1 MAMEKK
7 SKQLTAKERFCLDGY
22 LANGNKVMAYVL
34 SREKPTTADDEYIL
48 LKMAGRWLR
57 GKEVQAYLVARRRE
71 LAHLQPSS
79 DEEPTSSGRTKA
91 DIIKELNQLVDT
103 TTDNKQKAQLL
114 AQLAELQG
122 YKAKPQPPQQ
132 EDSHVNYYLPMRCD
146 FCPLYLQW
154 QEYHE
159 RHADVTSDQL
169 SEEQWDLLMNEA
181 EEKAKQ
187 IAAQR
192 REKARNDKE

>member
-1 MAMEKK
+1 MARGR
-7 SKQLTAKERFCLDGY
+7 QLSDKERFCLDGY
-22 LANGNKVMAYVL
+22 LSNGNKILAYTL
-34 SREKPTTADDEYIL
+34 SREKPTKADDEYIL
-48 LKMAGRWLR
+48 QKMAGRWLR
-57 GKEVQAYLVARRRE
+57 GKEVQSYLVTRRRE

-79 DEEPTSSGRTKA
+79 DEPTSGRSKS
-91 DIIKELNQLVDT
+91 DIIKELNELVDT

-122 YKAKPQPPQQ
+122 FKAKPQPPQQ

-187 IAAQR
+187 MLAQR
-192 REKARNDKE
+192 GRKGEDR

>member
-1 MAMEKK
+1 MAR
-7 SKQLTAKERFCLDGY
+7 SNRQLSDKERFCLDAY
-22 LANGNKVMAYVL
+22 LSNGNKILAYTL
-34 SREKPTTADDEYIL
+34 SREKPTKADDEYIL
-48 LKMAGRWLR
+48 QKMAGRWLR
-57 GKEVQAYLVARRRE
+57 SQEVKAYLVARSKE
-71 LAHLQPSS
+71 LQGLHSASN
-79 DEEPTSSGRTKA
+79 EPTDGRSKA
-91 DIIKELNQLVDT
+91 DIIKELNHLCDV

-122 YKAKPQPPQQ
+122 YKAKPQPQQ
-132 EDSHVNYYLPMRCD
+132 TEESHVNYYLPMRCD

-154 QEYHE
+154 QEYYQ
-159 RHADVTSDQL
+159 RHPDKISDL
-169 SEEQWDLLMNEA
+169 VNDDDWDYIIGQA

>member
-1 MAMEKK
+1 MAR
-7 SKQLTAKERFCLDGY
+7 SNRQLSDKERFCLDAY
-22 LANGNKVMAYVL
+22 LSNGNKILAYTL
-34 SREKPTTADDEYIL
+34 SREKPTKADDEYIL
-48 LKMAGRWLR
+48 QKMAGRWLR
-57 GKEVQAYLVARRRE
+57 SQEVKAYLVARSKE
-71 LAHLQPSS
+71 LQGLHSASN
-79 DEEPTSSGRTKA
+79 EPTDGRSKA
-91 DIIKELNQLVDT
+91 DIIKELNHLCDV

-122 YKAKPQPPQQ
+122 YKAKPQPQQ
-132 EDSHVNYYLPMRCD
+132 TEESHVNYYLPMRCD

-154 QEYHE
+154 QEYYQ
-159 RHADVTSDQL
+159 RHPDKTSDL
-169 SEEQWDLLMNEA
+169 VNDDDWDYIIGQA

>member
-1 MAMEKK
+1 MAR
-7 SKQLTAKERFCLDGY
+7 SNRQLSDKERFCLDAY
-22 LANGNKVMAYVL
+22 LSNGNKILAYTL
-34 SREKPTTADDEYIL
+34 SREKPTKADDEYIL
-48 LKMAGRWLR
+48 QKMAGRWLR
-57 GKEVQAYLVARRRE
+57 SQEVKAYLVARSKE
-71 LAHLQPSS
+71 LQGLHSASN
-79 DEEPTSSGRTKA
+79 EPTDGRTKA

-103 TTDNKQKAQLL
+103 TADNKQKAQLL

-122 YKAKPQPPQQ
+122 FKAKPQPPQQ

-187 IAAQR
+187 MLAQR
-192 REKARNDKE
+192 GRKGEDR

>member
-1 MAMEKK
+1 MSRGAGNSRTCNRQAMK
-7 SKQLTAKERFCLDGY
+7 S
-22 LANGNKVMAYVL
+22 
-34 SREKPTTADDEYIL
+34 
-48 LKMAGRWLR
+48 
-57 GKEVQAYLVARRRE
+57 
-71 LAHLQPSS
+71 QPVVG
-79 DEEPTSSGRTKA
+79 EPRP

-122 YKAKPQPPQQ
+122 YKAKPQPQQ
-132 EDSHVNYYLPMRCD
+132 TEESHVNYYLPMRCD

-192 REKARNDKE
+192 REKARSDKE

>member
-1 MAMEKK
+1 MEKK

-22 LANGNKVMAYVL
+22 LANGDKVMAYTL
-34 SREKPTTADDEYIL
+34 SREKPTKADDEYIL

-57 GKEVQAYLVARRRE
+57 GKEVQAYLVARRKE

-79 DEEPTSSGRTKA
+79 EEEPTSGRTKA

-132 EDSHVNYYLPMRCD
+132 EESHVNYYMPMRCD

-154 QEYHE
+154 QEYYK
-159 RHADVTSDQL
+159 RHPDKTSDQV
-169 SEEQWDLLMNEA
+169 SDDDWDYIIGVANQR
-181 EEKAKQ
+181 AKE

-192 REKARNDKE
+192 REKARSDKE